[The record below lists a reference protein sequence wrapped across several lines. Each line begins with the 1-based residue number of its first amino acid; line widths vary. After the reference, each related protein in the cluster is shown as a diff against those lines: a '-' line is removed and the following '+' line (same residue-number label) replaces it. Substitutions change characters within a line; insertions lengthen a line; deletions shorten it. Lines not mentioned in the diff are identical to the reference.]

1 MARGERYVVLGLA
14 HVRSEWFRQ
23 VGRWATSAALPLE
36 FVKVL
41 SVEELRARLGSG
53 RALSAVLV
61 DSGLPGVD
69 RDLLETARLV
79 GCAVIV
85 VDSGRVERDWAA
97 LGANAVLPVG
107 FDRGDLHDALGAVAT
122 VIGRGEAVALGE
134 VAPPPSSGWRGRLV
148 AVTGPGGA
156 GSSTVAMALAQGL
169 GADPRYAGLVLL
181 ADLALDADQAMLHDV
196 GDVVPGIQEVVEAH
210 RGGQP
215 SIQDLRGLAFALAD
229 RPYALLLGLRRHRDW
244 VGIRPRAFEA
254 SLDGLR
260 RCYQAVVA
268 DVTGD
273 VEGEDECGSLDVEER
288 NVMARTTV
296 RNADAV
302 VLVANSGPRGLHRL
316 VRLIA
321 SALDHGV
328 VTDRIVPVINRAP
341 RSPRGR
347 AEITAALAK
356 LARPLT
362 TGGAPLGP
370 PVQLPDR
377 RRLDEVLRDGV
388 PLPGALAAPVT
399 AAVEHVLSRRAA
411 SVPLPTE
418 PSAIQPGS
426 LGSFY
431 DQQVRRA

>member
-1 MARGERYVVLGLA
+1 VARGERYVVVGLA

-61 DSGLPGVD
+61 DSDLPGVD
-69 RDLLETARLV
+69 RDLFESARLA

-85 VDSGRVERDWAA
+85 VDSGRVARQWGT
-97 LGANAVLPVG
+97 LGASAVLPVE
-107 FDRGDLHDALGAVAT
+107 FARGDLHDALAAVST
-122 VIGRGEAVALGE
+122 PIGRGEAVALGD
-134 VAPPPSSGWRGRLV
+134 VAPPPPSGWRGRLI

-169 GADPRYAGLVLL
+169 GTDARYAGLVLL

-210 RGGQP
+210 RGGHP
-215 SIQDLRGLAFALAD
+215 SVQDIRGLAFTPTD
-229 RPYALLLGLRRHRDW
+229 RPYSLLLGLRRHRDW
-244 VGIRPRAFEA
+244 AGIRPRAFDA
-254 SLDGLR
+254 ALDGLR
-260 RCYQAVVA
+260 RCYKAVVA

-273 VEGEDECGSLDVEER
+273 FEGEDDCGSVDVEER
-288 NVMARTTV
+288 NVMARTTL

-302 VLVANSGPRGLHRL
+302 VVVASPGLRGLHRV

-321 SALDHGV
+321 DALDHGV
-328 VTDRIVPVINRAP
+328 VAERVVPVINRAP
-341 RSPRGR
+341 RNPRAR
-347 AEITAALAK
+347 AELTAALAD

-362 TGGAPLGP
+362 TGTVPLGP

-377 RRLDEVLRDGV
+377 RRLEEVLRDGV
-388 PLPGALAAPVT
+388 RLPEALVTPVT
-399 AAVEHVLSRRAA
+399 AAVDHVLTHRGLSVVTPPEPLAIAPGALGSSYARQERRA
-411 SVPLPTE
+411 
-418 PSAIQPGS
+418 
-426 LGSFY
+426 
-431 DQQVRRA
+431 